1 MSQPPIF
8 VSYRRDSDVLRATLV
23 RSVIEGAFNRG
34 IDGPKVAVFQDI
46 RQRPGVD
53 WPIEIRARLHEARV
67 VVAVIGPQWLTTQDS
82 GRRRIDQDDDWVR
95 QELQVALSSD
105 KTVIPV
111 LFETAMPEP
120 EALPESIRDL
130 ANKLV
135 VRVSDERVEDE
146 LQPLLSELEEHLVTT
161 SSRRRV
167 ASADSRELS
176 YPDPPLPVKPAPM
189 SDTDIAA
196 ALTDMIPG
204 WTVEASPLPED
215 RSVTR
220 HELHREYRFASF
232 GDALRLMVEC
242 GEFIEKVNHHPR
254 WENVYRTLRVNI
266 STWDIGHKV
275 SYSDVSLAKV
285 LDDVY
290 QRYNEG
296 ATA

>member
-146 LQPLLSELEEHLVTT
+146 LQAAAIGARGAPRHYVLAPAGRLGRQPGAFLSRPTAARQARADVGYGY
-161 SSRRRV
+161 RRR
-167 ASADSRELS
+167 AHGHDSRMDS
-176 YPDPPLPVKPAPM
+176 R
-189 SDTDIAA
+189 SIAA
-196 ALTDMIPG
+196 ARGSFRD
-204 WTVEASPLPED
+204 SP
-215 RSVTR
+215 
-220 HELHREYRFASF
+220 
-232 GDALRLMVEC
+232 
-242 GEFIEKVNHHPR
+242 
-254 WENVYRTLRVNI
+254 
-266 STWDIGHKV
+266 
-275 SYSDVSLAKV
+275 
-285 LDDVY
+285 
-290 QRYNEG
+290 
-296 ATA
+296 